1 MSLIKSTLIFGV
13 LLVVSFGTLAM
24 SDECKQAYGIFDDAA
39 YFSGKMNVKPGDGK
53 EVTKTNVNVEA
64 FNEWYYRSYD
74 DEWMAVL
81 EKYTKFKGVDDD
93 SVIGISLLAFIE
105 TSGLVEFYKSYIDFL
120 TDFPKRTDT
129 YLVSGRVEAAK
140 KKIDDAYKELVSHC
154 NK

>member
-1 MSLIKSTLIFGV
+1 
-13 LLVVSFGTLAM
+13 M

-140 KKIDDAYKELVSHC
+140 EK
-154 NK
+154 N